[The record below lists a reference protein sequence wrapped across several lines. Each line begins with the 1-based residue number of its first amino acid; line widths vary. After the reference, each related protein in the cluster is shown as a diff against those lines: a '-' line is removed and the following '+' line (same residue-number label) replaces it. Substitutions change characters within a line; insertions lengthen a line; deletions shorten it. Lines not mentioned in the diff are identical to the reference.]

1 MTVAINRYISDVE
14 IEVAA
19 MRLLQRYGHQRHP
32 ILVPPVPI
40 EEIIE
45 YTIDIPLIWD
55 AIPDHEG
62 TPVLAKLEA
71 RGQPRPEIAIIM
83 NEDKQLFFAQ
93 HEGVE
98 QFSQAHELGHYVLHI
113 DHAKLHTLLLPY
125 AAEQPTVLCRADV
138 GKQRDRK
145 GWQREWQAE
154 RFAAYLLMPQAL
166 IRGAC
171 VGMDLCRWP
180 SLYQLKERFHVTISA
195 LTRRL
200 TELRLI
206 TITDDRTILPY
217 QEKIATQSHS
227 LWE

>member
-1 MTVAINRYISDVE
+1 MTMNRYIPDAE
-14 IEVAA
+14 IEAAA
-19 MRLLQRYGHQRHP
+19 MGLLQQYGQQRQP

-45 YTIDIPLIWD
+45 HTIDIPLIWD
-55 AIPDHEG
+55 AIPDRED

-71 RGQPRPEIAIIM
+71 RGQPRAKIVIIM
-83 NEDKQLFFAQ
+83 NENKQLFFTQ

-113 DHAKLHTLLLPY
+113 DYAKLYMLLLPD
-125 AAEQPTVLCRADV
+125 AAEQSTVLCRADV
-138 GKQRDRK
+138 DKQHDRK

-154 RFAAYLLMPQAL
+154 RFAAYLLMPQDL
-166 IRGAC
+166 VRIAC
-171 VGMDLCRWP
+171 AGMDLCRWP
-180 SLYQLKERFHVTISA
+180 NLYQLKEQFHVTISA

-200 TELRLI
+200 SELRLI

-217 QEKIATQSHS
+217 QGKLAPQSPS

>member
-1 MTVAINRYISDVE
+1 MTVAINRYIPDAE
-14 IEVAA
+14 IEAAA
-19 MRLLQRYGHQRHP
+19 MRLLQRYGQQRHP

-45 YTIDIPLIWD
+45 YTIDIALIWE

-71 RGQPRPEIAIIM
+71 RGQPRSEVAIIM
-83 NEDKQLFFAQ
+83 NEDKQVFFAQ

-113 DHAKLHTLLLPY
+113 DHAKLHTLLLPE
-125 AAEQPTVLCRADV
+125 AAEQPTVLCRVDV
-138 GKQRDRK
+138 GKKRDRK
-145 GWQREWQAE
+145 EWQAE
-154 RFAAYLLMPQAL
+154 RFAAYLLMPQDL
-166 IRGAC
+166 VWHAC
-171 VGMDLCRWP
+171 ADMDLCRWP
-180 SLYQLKERFHVTISA
+180 NLYQLKERFHVTISA

-217 QEKIATQSHS
+217 QEKIATQPHS
-227 LWE
+227 LWG